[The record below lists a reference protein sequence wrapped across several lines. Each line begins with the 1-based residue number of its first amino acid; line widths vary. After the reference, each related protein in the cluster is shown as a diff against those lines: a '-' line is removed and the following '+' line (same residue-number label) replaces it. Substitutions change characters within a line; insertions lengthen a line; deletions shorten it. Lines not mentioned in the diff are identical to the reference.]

1 VSGATGSRL
10 SQRGDPIEATIIAP
24 VSVQGRILVPQGSRL
39 LGSIA
44 QATALGFGLKHA
56 TASLAY
62 TFQTLQ
68 LPDGTAIPVHTQLVE
83 VDTAKEAVD
92 DRGTVHGIH
101 PVVSLSSSLAFYT
114 VPLLLIEPTL
124 GAPVWGIKCLVVPSA
139 NPEIYFPAGT
149 ELLLRLT
156 TAVILPPRPIHSFVP
171 TKPFSRGEGTDL
183 VQWLKNSAPQAS
195 LGSRPSDVVNLL
207 FNASST

>member
-1 VSGATGSRL
+1 M
-10 SQRGDPIEATIIAP
+10 
-24 VSVQGRILVPQGSRL
+24 
-39 LGSIA
+39 
-44 QATALGFGLKHA
+44 
-56 TASLAY
+56 
-62 TFQTLQ
+62 
-68 LPDGTAIPVHTQLVE
+68 E

-139 NPEIYFPAGT
+139 NPEIRFPAGT

-156 TAVILPPRPIHSFVP
+156 TAVTLPSRPTGSFVP
-171 TKPFSRGEGTDL
+171 TKPFSPGEGTGL
-183 VQWLKNSAPQAS
+183 EQLLKHSAPQAYM
-195 LGSRPSDVVNLL
+195 GSRPSDIVNLL
-207 FNASST
+207 FMGSRSQLDRAFQATTG